1 MKMETIDKSTA
12 VSIQG
17 YVPVRKEP
25 GERSEMVTQV
35 LFGEHMKILED
46 KSQWIYVKSM
56 LDHYEGWLDKKC
68 VEYTS
73 QAVSLPNIVVHNA
86 FKINNITSGNQ
97 VILPMG
103 ALLPEPENGKF
114 FLAGN
119 EFAAAEAAGFCKP
132 GDLSLSELF
141 SELLSIPYLWGGKCG
156 FGFDCSG
163 LTQFLCRVA
172 GKEIPRDSAEQ
183 SAVGETLSFISEAKA
198 GDLAFF
204 DNAEGVIHHVGMMT
218 GNNRIIHASGAIR
231 IDRIDQQG
239 IFNEKLGRYTYK
251 LRVVKRIT

>member
-1 MKMETIDKSTA
+1 MEKSDKSTA

-17 YVPVRKEP
+17 YVPVMKEP
-25 GERSEMVTQV
+25 RERSEMVTQV
-35 LFGEHMKILED
+35 LFGEHMEVLDDEG
-46 KSQWIYVKSM
+46 QWIYVKSL

-68 VEYTS
+68 VEYTTE
-73 QAVSLPNIVVHNA
+73 AVNLPNIVVHNA
-86 FKINNITSGNQ
+86 FKINNINSGHQ

-103 ALLPEPENGKF
+103 SLLPEPENGKF

-119 EFAAAEAAGFCKP
+119 EFVVNEAAGYCKP
-132 GDLSLSELF
+132 GDLPVSELF
-141 SELLSIPYLWGGKCG
+141 GELLSIPYLWGGKCG

-172 GKEIPRDSAEQ
+172 GKEIPRDAAEQ
-183 SAVGETLSFISEAKA
+183 SAIGETLSFISEAKA

-204 DNAEGVIHHVGMMT
+204 DNAEGMIHHVGMVVE
-218 GNNRIIHASGAIR
+218 NNRIIHASGAVR

-239 IFNEKLGRYTYK
+239 IFNGKLGRYTYK